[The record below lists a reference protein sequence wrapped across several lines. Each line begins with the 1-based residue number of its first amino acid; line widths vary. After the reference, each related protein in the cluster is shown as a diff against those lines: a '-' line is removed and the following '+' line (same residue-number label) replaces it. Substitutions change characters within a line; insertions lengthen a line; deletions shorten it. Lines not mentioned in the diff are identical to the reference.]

1 MNISESKKSI
11 ELYGEKGLYASIAY
25 VMCEAEGKNPLFVN
39 HTGVE
44 NRYEYLRIAKVAVD
58 FLISSGLLSLDKPGD
73 LDEAQDIWQKLQIL
87 GFSGDDRK
95 RFMSLIVNHA
105 TVFGPSGLDGL
116 ETWVKELMRGTVP
129 SEEAI
134 AAGAEEVCEALNH
147 KNGGPECDIDWV
159 MAERVLTSAAPIILE
174 QIAEARSTLI
184 IPVQAIKA
192 AEEAFIES
200 LAAEGIYTSAE
211 WKPNLIAV
219 IKAAL
224 PSLIEALA
232 EEEEGRHE

>member
-105 TVFGPSGLDGL
+105 TVFGPSGLDDL
-116 ETWVKELMRGTVP
+116 EAWVKESMRGTIP
-129 SEEAI
+129 SEEVVTPSRI
-134 AAGAEEVCEALNH
+134 ATDLR
-147 KNGGPECDIDWV
+147 K
-159 MAERVLTSAAPIILE
+159 R
-174 QIAEARSTLI
+174 
-184 IPVQAIKA
+184 A
-192 AEEAFIES
+192 AELLKFLEENRYDAF
-200 LAAEGIYTSAE
+200 AANSHLSIAQSYMQVALLLETEG
-211 WKPNLIAV
+211 V
-219 IKAAL
+219 
-224 PSLIEALA
+224 
-232 EEEEGRHE
+232 RHS